1 MAFFRSIAG
10 LLDLQVLFCQRLS
23 HRRPSRVCHLN
34 DWITVI
40 KRRWRKVLPNRSG
53 WVDRDVVPHDAAAV
67 MLTHQMRDD
76 PAFVPELGDAD
87 VR

>member
-10 LLDLQVLFCQRLS
+10 VLDLQVLFCQRLS

-40 KRRWRKVLPNRSG
+40 KRRSRKVLPNRSG

-67 MLTHQMRDD
+67 MLAHQMRDD